1 MAYAGGRA
9 THRQLPKQHNVAR
22 RTDAVPVW
30 GAAQRDALNP
40 TYIKRHPAIKLLFA
54 TGPSI
59 NTRLLVAIIASVALL
74 ITEHRSHQLDSLRA
88 TLSVLVDPLKY
99 LVDLPTVLFE
109 QATESV
115 RSYSTLKK
123 ENAQLRDEQF
133 IDKTRLLKFESL
145 EKENIRLRA
154 LLENSFK
161 LGEQLLIAELL
172 SINTAPYENI
182 VVVNK
187 GTRFGVHPQQP
198 VLDANGVVGQVFR
211 ALPFS
216 SEIMLI
222 TDPNHA
228 IPVQVNRNGLLTI
241 AVGSGQLNRLNL
253 PFLPNNADIRPGD
266 LLITSG
272 LGGTFPSGYPVAVVD
287 DFTPMSNKPFVN
299 ITATPKAML
308 DRNRELLIV
317 WSDSSP
323 VSLTTPSSEKPAEA
337 LPHDQ
342 SAGTGTVR
350 NALPTASGSAHN
362 TPAGTNP
369 DSKPAGSGFTRKA
382 PVAEQAD
389 TDNDE

>member
-1 MAYAGGRA
+1 MA
-9 THRQLPKQHNVAR
+9 L
-22 RTDAVPVW
+22 
-30 GAAQRDALNP
+30 
-40 TYIKRHPAIKLLFA
+40 
-54 TGPSI
+54 
-59 NTRLLVAIIASVALL
+59 IASVALL
-74 ITEHRSHQLDSLRA
+74 VTEHNSHRLDSLRA

-99 LVDLPTVLFE
+99 LVDLPTVLIE
-109 QATESV
+109 QTTDSI

-123 ENAQLRDEQF
+123 DNARLREEQF
-133 IDKTRLLKFESL
+133 IDKTRLLKFDSL

-172 SINTAPYENI
+172 SINTEPYENI

-211 ALPFS
+211 AMPFS

-317 WSDSSP
+317 WSDSAP
-323 VSLTTPSSEKPAEA
+323 VSLTRSQMGQSIQKTEDSAQKTEDKVQKAVDPSSVHRPLSHVTRPLSSVHRP
-337 LPHDQ
+337 LPSAPRPLSPDQTAHDDQ
-342 SAGTGTVR
+342 SAG
-350 NALPTASGSAHN
+350 SGLV
-362 TPAGTNP
+362 
-369 DSKPAGSGFTRKA
+369 RKA
-382 PVAEQAD
+382 PVGAGARAGIAH
-389 TDNDE
+389 DE

>member
-1 MAYAGGRA
+1 
-9 THRQLPKQHNVAR
+9 
-22 RTDAVPVW
+22 
-30 GAAQRDALNP
+30 
-40 TYIKRHPAIKLLFA
+40 
-54 TGPSI
+54 
-59 NTRLLVAIIASVALL
+59 VAIIASVALL
-74 ITEHRSHQLDSLRA
+74 ITEHRSHRLDALRA
-88 TLSVLVDPLKY
+88 TLSVIVDPLKY
-99 LVDLPTVLFE
+99 LVDLPTVLIE
-109 QATESV
+109 QTADSIS
-115 RSYSTLKK
+115 SYSTLKK
-123 ENAQLRDEQF
+123 ENTRLREEQF
-133 IDKTRLLKFESL
+133 IDKTRLLKFDSL

-182 VVVNK
+182 VIVNK

-272 LGGTFPSGYPVAVVD
+272 LGGTFPSGYPVAIVD
-287 DFTPMSNKPFVN
+287 DFTPMTNKPFVN

-323 VSLTTPSSEKPAEA
+323 VSLNSSHEKAPETGPNDQSIQNSPVHVAPEEAQAKTTRNNQTSGTGTAQQASEGKRPTHA
-337 LPHDQ
+337 LPPQPNGSELNHKSLANARAETTRDTQSTRTELTRKAPAGARVETTRDDQ
-342 SAGTGTVR
+342 SAG
-350 NALPTASGSAHN
+350 SGL
-362 TPAGTNP
+362 
-369 DSKPAGSGFTRKA
+369 TRKA
-382 PVAEQAD
+382 PAGARTG
-389 TDNDE
+389 TDRDE

>member
-1 MAYAGGRA
+1 M
-9 THRQLPKQHNVAR
+9 
-22 RTDAVPVW
+22 
-30 GAAQRDALNP
+30 
-40 TYIKRHPAIKLLFA
+40 
-54 TGPSI
+54 
-59 NTRLLVAIIASVALL
+59 AIIASVALL
-74 ITEHRSHQLDSLRA
+74 ITEHRSHRLDSLRA

-99 LVDLPTVLFE
+99 LVDLPTVLIE
-109 QATESV
+109 QTTESV

-323 VSLTTPSSEKPAEA
+323 VSLTTPLSEKPTESP
-337 LPHDQ
+337 PHDQ
-342 SAGTGTVR
+342 PAGTGTVG
-350 NALPTASGSAHN
+350 NALPAASGSARN
-362 TPAGTNP
+362 TPAGINR
-369 DSKPAGSGFTRKA
+369 DDKSAGSGLAHKT

>member
-1 MAYAGGRA
+1 M
-9 THRQLPKQHNVAR
+9 
-22 RTDAVPVW
+22 
-30 GAAQRDALNP
+30 
-40 TYIKRHPAIKLLFA
+40 
-54 TGPSI
+54 
-59 NTRLLVAIIASVALL
+59 AIIASVALL
-74 ITEHRSHQLDSLRA
+74 ITEHRSHRLDSLRA

-99 LVDLPTVLFE
+99 LVDLPTVLIE
-109 QATESV
+109 QTTESV

-308 DRNRELLIV
+308 DRNRELLIA

-323 VSLTTPSSEKPAEA
+323 VSLTTPLSEKPIESP
-337 LPHDQ
+337 PHDQ
-342 SAGTGTVR
+342 PAGTGTVH
-350 NALPTASGSAHN
+350 NALPAASGSARN
-362 TPAGTNP
+362 TPAGINR
-369 DSKPAGSGFTRKA
+369 DDKSAGSGLTHKT

>member
-1 MAYAGGRA
+1 M
-9 THRQLPKQHNVAR
+9 
-22 RTDAVPVW
+22 
-30 GAAQRDALNP
+30 
-40 TYIKRHPAIKLLFA
+40 
-54 TGPSI
+54 
-59 NTRLLVAIIASVALL
+59 
-74 ITEHRSHQLDSLRA
+74 DSLRA

-99 LVDLPTVLFE
+99 LVNLPTVLIE
-109 QATESV
+109 QASDSV
-115 RSYSTLKK
+115 SSFSTLKK
-123 ENAQLRDEQF
+123 ENAKLRDEQF
-133 IDKTRLLKFESL
+133 IDKTRLLKFDSL

-287 DFTPMSNKPFVN
+287 DFTPITNKPFVN

-323 VSLTTPSSEKPAEA
+323 VSLSTPPTLNEKGSEISTSAPSIDNGLVNEAPEVKPTKKKEGKPTTRSGLSNKTPKPVQSETAGT
-337 LPHDQ
+337 DQ
-342 SAGTGTVR
+342 SS
-350 NALPTASGSAHN
+350 LSGL
-362 TPAGTNP
+362 
-369 DSKPAGSGFTRKA
+369 TRKA
-382 PVAEQAD
+382 PREAPARID
-389 TDNDE
+389 GDE

>member
-1 MAYAGGRA
+1 
-9 THRQLPKQHNVAR
+9 
-22 RTDAVPVW
+22 
-30 GAAQRDALNP
+30 
-40 TYIKRHPAIKLLFA
+40 
-54 TGPSI
+54 
-59 NTRLLVAIIASVALL
+59 VAIIASVALL
-74 ITEHRSHQLDSLRA
+74 ITEHTSHRLDSLRA
-88 TLSVLVDPLKY
+88 TLSVVVDPLKY
-99 LVDLPTVLFE
+99 LVDLPTVLMA
-109 QATESV
+109 QTADSV
-115 RSYSTLKK
+115 RSYSALKK
-123 ENAQLRDEQF
+123 ENIRLREEQF
-133 IDKTRLLKFESL
+133 IDKTRLLKFDSL

-287 DFTPMSNKPFVN
+287 DFTPMTNKPFVN

-323 VSLTTPSSEKPAEA
+323 VSLSTQSASKTSETHPNDPASDTESAPEA
-337 LPHDQ
+337 PKRKQAGAVRNEQ
-342 SAGTGTVR
+342 SAG
-350 NALPTASGSAHN
+350 SGSARKTSEG
-362 TPAGTNP
+362 TPAGTNRNNP
-369 DSKPAGSGFTRKA
+369 TTGSGLAPETPKRKPAGAAHNDQPAQNGLTRKTPEGTGTSRNDQSA
-382 PVAEQAD
+382 GSGSPRKTPEKPQAG
-389 TDNDE
+389 TDLDE